1 MNEKTGN
8 ILKIIVGLFILDTVL
23 YGYNFDFSHAY
34 ELTFVSNTSCGL
46 LLLID
51 GIVSLIKKKSVP
63 IFLYQ
68 CVLPCINTVFFSVF
82 FKLFGW
88 HDFNFYGGFFFMHG
102 INPVIFLVL
111 YLFSTNLIIKDKR
124 DYIRRIFIAP
134 IMMMTYLLFD
144 FIRYV
149 VTGKLVYGLIAT
161 ENLNYISVPLIGV
174 VFYLLMAFMSY
185 GLLDLKMF
193 VQKKITSYCDV

>member
-1 MNEKTGN
+1 M
-8 ILKIIVGLFILDTVL
+8 
-23 YGYNFDFSHAY
+23 
-34 ELTFVSNTSCGL
+34 
-46 LLLID
+46 
-51 GIVSLIKKKSVP
+51 P

-134 IMMMTYLLFD
+134 IMIMTYLLFD